1 MERETQRSM
10 EQKENRETDPNKY
23 AQLIL
28 TNEQKT
34 FNGGETAFSGNGSGA
49 MDMVQAN
56 ISLLPYPLQSI
67 IILIISESPALAKSF
82 AG

>member
-34 FNGGETAFSGNGSGA
+34 FNEGETAFSGNGAGA

>member
-1 MERETQRSM
+1 M

-34 FNGGETAFSGNGSGA
+34 FNGGETAFSGNG
-49 MDMVQAN
+49 
-56 ISLLPYPLQSI
+56 
-67 IILIISESPALAKSF
+67 
-82 AG
+82 AGSAG